1 MLDLK
6 SIWALQ
12 KPSKDELIIKTKL
25 DAVPQFECYAATNH
39 ITGNHLYI
47 MSLSSH
53 TIIPEFKNATID
65 NPTPFM
71 SHISSNPIL
80 AFAIYLV
87 SHQIFFNKDLTNI
100 KFFSYNFFAILM
112 SINMFITGGR
122 AGQVAFFLILVIL
135 IFQTWYFSSIIKPI

>member
-53 TIIPEFKNATID
+53 TIIPEFKN
-65 NPTPFM
+65 FK
-71 SHISSNPIL
+71 
-80 AFAIYLV
+80 FKGV
-87 SHQIFFNKDLTNI
+87 QIEVFDL
-100 KFFSYNFFAILM
+100 KESEK
-112 SINMFITGGR
+112 S
-122 AGQVAFFLILVIL
+122 
-135 IFQTWYFSSIIKPI
+135 